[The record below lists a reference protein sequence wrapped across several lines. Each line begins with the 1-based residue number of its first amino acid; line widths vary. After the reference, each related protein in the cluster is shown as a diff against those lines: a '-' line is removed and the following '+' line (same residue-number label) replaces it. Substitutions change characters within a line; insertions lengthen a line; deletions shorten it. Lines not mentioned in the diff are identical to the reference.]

1 MPDLHFIE
9 TWLMRRIFIAL
20 LFLAVCDTAWS
31 QVQTPRQLFPGLFEA
46 VQLSDIFPD
55 NKTFVDATAKRDPV
69 LIIKDYQEQKDK
81 PGFDL
86 KQFVTDNFWIPGSP
100 TNVFKTDISAGV
112 RKHIDTLWQVLYRKH
127 DTVSKYSSLL
137 PVPYDFIVPGG
148 RFRETYYWDSYFTML
163 GLRESHKTQIIKN
176 MIGNFAYLIDKYGF
190 IPNGIRTYYLTRSQ
204 PPFFSMMIDLLA
216 KDEGEQVI
224 LKYQPE
230 LVKEYAFWMRGAE
243 KLKPGQAYRNS
254 VKMPGGEILNR
265 YWDESD
271 KPREESFK
279 KDVNAE
285 KLTKQKPGDFY
296 RNIRA
301 AAESGWDF
309 STRWMDTTGKLETI
323 QTTFIIPVDLNC
335 LLYHLELSLAKTYKL
350 QGDAPHYRLYL
361 AKAMLRKKAIL
372 KYSWNEKNG
381 WFMDYNWKTKRQTP
395 NMTLAGMYPLEF
407 KIADAKEAAKVV
419 SNLETKFL
427 KSGGLITTLQ
437 RSGQQWDSPNAW
449 APLQYISIEG
459 LNNYH
464 QDTLARSIVT
474 RWVQNNINVFNSTGK
489 LMEKYNVIDTGIK
502 AGGGEYPLQDG
513 FGWTNGILLNLL
525 NHYHIDQ
532 P

>member
-1 MPDLHFIE
+1 MIRKLLLTLSLITLFIF
-9 TWLMRRIFIAL
+9 TRAQIH
-20 LFLAVCDTAWS
+20 
-31 QVQTPRQLFPGLFEA
+31 TPRQLFPGLFEA

-55 NKTFVDATAKRDPV
+55 NKTFVDATPKRDPA
-69 LIIKDYQEQKDK
+69 LIMNDYSEQKDK

-86 KQFVTDNFWIPGSP
+86 KQFVVDNFVVPGP
-100 TNVFKTDISAGV
+100 PKLFFKSDIKTGI
-112 RKHIDTLWQVLYRKH
+112 RKHIDTLWQVLYRRH

-137 PVPYDFIVPGG
+137 PMPNDFIIPGG

-163 GLRESHKTQIIKN
+163 GLQQSHKTEIIHN
-176 MIGNFAYLIDKYGF
+176 MIGNFAYMIDKYGF
-190 IPNGIRTYYLTRSQ
+190 IPNGTRTYYLTRSQ

-224 LKYQPE
+224 VKYQPE
-230 LVKEYAFWMRGAE
+230 LIKEYAFWMMGAD

-254 VKMPGGEILNR
+254 VRMPAGEILNR

-279 KDVNAE
+279 KDVDAA
-285 KLTKQKPGDFY
+285 KLTKQKEGDFY

-323 QTTFIIPVDLNC
+323 RTTFIIPVDLNC
-335 LLYHLELSLAKTYKL
+335 LLYHLELSIAKSYQL
-350 QGDAPHYRLYL
+350 QGNTGKYQAYV

-372 KYSWNEKNG
+372 KYSWSEKNG
-381 WFMDYNWKTKRQTP
+381 WFMDYDWNLKHQTTQQ
-395 NMTLAGMYPLEF
+395 TLAGTFPLEF
-407 KIADAKEAAKVV
+407 NIADAKQAAKVG
-419 SNLETKFL
+419 SNLKTKFL
-427 KSGGLITTLQ
+427 KPGGLVTTFN

-449 APLQYISIEG
+449 APLQYIAIDG

-464 QDTLARSIVT
+464 ETTLARDIA
-474 RWVQNNINVFNSTGK
+474 QNWIETNLKVFNDTGK
-489 LMEKYNVIDTGIK
+489 LMEKYNVVDTNVK

-513 FGWTNGILLNLL
+513 FGWTNGVLLNLL
-525 NHYHIDQ
+525 DRYYPSQ
-532 P
+532 L